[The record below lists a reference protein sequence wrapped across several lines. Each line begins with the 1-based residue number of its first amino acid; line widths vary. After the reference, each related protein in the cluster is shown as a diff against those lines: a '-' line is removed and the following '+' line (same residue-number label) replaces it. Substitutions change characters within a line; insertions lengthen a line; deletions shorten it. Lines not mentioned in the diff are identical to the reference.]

1 MTFKTIFSALVIMFS
16 ISSLNAQ
23 QIKSLGAMTFSP
35 EGILF
40 AGDKVSG
47 AIHAF
52 DLSTETRS
60 TPQFEINAYNI
71 DAQVAAVLG
80 TATGNSK
87 INDIAVHPK
96 SGEIYISVTR
106 GHGLEAIP
114 ALVKVNAT
122 SQLQVV
128 DFPTLKS
135 SSQALNKLHDGSQN
149 FIIRGTMGPATI
161 KEIEKSKLPMR
172 TLSIMD
178 IQYHKGEVFVA
189 GITNENFC
197 SALRRMPYPF
207 NGKESISNIE
217 MFHIA
222 HDEYETRAPIRSFV
236 IKNIDG
242 KDQMVA
248 AYTCSPLVLIPL
260 DELKNGA
267 KVKARTLGDMGNGQP
282 LEMVSF
288 SMKGKDMIFVISNSR
303 TPRVIPVA
311 GLNNAKVYTEKDF
324 ERGGKS
330 DMGILPIGP
339 MGKPVMFTG
348 SALHIDLLDPMH
360 FATIR
365 RDPETGSMDL
375 ETVSIFFPNKL
386 NNVMA
391 EMDFPQYVK
400 EHENDKKKKK

>member
-1 MTFKTIFSALVIMFS
+1 MNTKIRLLGILLTTSIFLG
-16 ISSLNAQ
+16 NAQ
-23 QIKSLGAMTFSP
+23 EVKSLGTLEFSP

-52 DLSTETRS
+52 DLSGETRS
-60 TPQFEINAYNI
+60 AKQFEINAYNI

-87 INDIAVHPK
+87 INDMAVHPI
-96 SGEIYISVTR
+96 SGEVFISVTR
-106 GHGLEAIP
+106 GHGLDAIP
-114 ALVKVNAT
+114 ALVKVNAN
-122 SQLQVV
+122 SQLQIV
-128 DFPTLKS
+128 DLASEKFT
-135 SSQALNKLHDGSQN
+135 SQALGKLPDGSQN

-161 KEIEKSKLPMR
+161 KEVEKSKLPMR

-178 IQYHKGEVFVA
+178 IQYHNGELFVA

-197 SALRRMPYPF
+197 SALRRMSYPF

-236 IKNIDG
+236 IENIDG

-260 DELKNGA
+260 DELKDGA

-282 LEMVSF
+282 IDLVSF
-288 SMKGKDMIFVISNSR
+288 SMQGNNMIFATSNSR
-303 TPRVIPVA
+303 TPRVIPLS
-311 GLNNAKVYTEKDF
+311 GLSEAKDYSRDDF
-324 ERGGKS
+324 ERGGKTDMS
-330 DMGILPIGP
+330 DLPIGP

-348 SALHIDLLDPMH
+348 SALHVALLNPMQ

-391 EMDFPQYVK
+391 EMDFPQYAK
-400 EHENDKKKKK
+400 EHANDKKK

>member
-1 MTFKTIFSALVIMFS
+1 MNLKKLLFLSALTFTTFLV
-16 ISSLNAQ
+16 NAQ
-23 QIKSLGAMTFSP
+23 EMKTLGALEFSP

-40 AGDKVSG
+40 AGDKISG

-52 DLSTETRS
+52 DLSAEKKS
-60 TPQFEINAYNI
+60 IDKFEINAYNV
-71 DAQVAAVLG
+71 DAQVAATLG
-80 TATGNSK
+80 TSVGNVK
-87 INDIAVHPK
+87 INDMAVHPK
-96 SGEIYISVTR
+96 SGEVYLSVTR
-106 GHGLEAIP
+106 GHAID
-114 ALVKVNAT
+114 ALPVLIKVNAT
-122 SQLQVV
+122 NQLQIIDLASVKRTSQ
-128 DFPTLKS
+128 TLS
-135 SSQALNKLHDGSQN
+135 KLPDGSQN
-149 FIIRGTMGPATI
+149 FIIRGTMAPATI

-178 IQYHKGEVFVA
+178 IEYHKGEVFVA

-207 NGKESISNIE
+207 NGTESVSNIE

-222 HDEYETRAPIRSFV
+222 HDEYETRAPIRSFL
-236 IKNIDG
+236 IENIDG

-282 LEMVSF
+282 LDMVSF
-288 SMKGKDMIFVISNSR
+288 SMKGNNMIFVTSNSR
-303 TPRVIPVA
+303 TPRVIPVG
-311 GLNNAKVYTEKDF
+311 GLNKAKVYTENDF
-324 ERGGKS
+324 KRGGKT
-330 DMGILPIGP
+330 DMDTLPVGP
-339 MGKPVMFTG
+339 MGRPVMFTG
-348 SALHIDLLDPMH
+348 SALHIALLNPME

-391 EMDFPQYVK
+391 EMDFPQYAE
-400 EHENDKKKKK
+400 EHKNDKKK

>member
-1 MTFKTIFSALVIMFS
+1 MIFKSLFSALIIMFS
-16 ISSLNAQ
+16 ISFINAQ
-23 QIKSLGAMTFSP
+23 QIKSLSEMAFSP

-52 DLSTETRS
+52 DLSAETRS
-60 TPQFEINAYNI
+60 TEKFEINAYNI

-80 TATGNSK
+80 TAAANSK
-87 INDIAVHPK
+87 INDMVVHPK
-96 SGEIYISVTR
+96 SGEVYISVTR
-106 GHGLEAIP
+106 GHGLDAIP
-114 ALVKVNAT
+114 ALIKVNAA

-128 DFPTLKS
+128 DLSKVEST
-135 SSQALNKLHDGSQN
+135 SQTLNKLPDGRKQ
-149 FIIRGTMGPATI
+149 FVARGTMAPPTI
-161 KEIEKSKLPMR
+161 KELEKAKLPMR

-178 IQYHKGEVFVA
+178 IQYYKGEVFVA

-222 HDEYETRAPIRSFV
+222 HDEYETRAPIRSFI

-248 AYTCSPLVLIPL
+248 AYTCSPLVLIPI
-260 DELKNGA
+260 DELKDGA

-282 LEMVSF
+282 IEMVAF
-288 SMKGKDMIFVISNSR
+288 SMQGNDMIFATSNSR
-303 TPRVIPVA
+303 TPRIIPLA
-311 GLNNAKVYTEKDF
+311 GLNNAKVYTRDDF
-324 ERGGKS
+324 ERGGKQ
-330 DMGILPIGP
+330 DMGILPVGP

-348 SALHIDLLDPMH
+348 SALHVDLLNPMQ

-400 EHENDKKKKK
+400 EHKDDKKK

>member
-1 MTFKTIFSALVIMFS
+1 MNFKIFLSILAFMLS
-16 ISSLNAQ
+16 ISTMNAQ

-52 DLSTETRS
+52 DLSAETRS
-60 TPQFEINAYNI
+60 VAQFEINAYNI
-71 DAQVAAVLG
+71 DAQVAGALG

-87 INDIAVHPK
+87 INDMVVHPK
-96 SGEIYISVTR
+96 SGEVYISVTR
-106 GHGLEAIP
+106 GHGLDAIP
-114 ALVKVNAT
+114 ALIKIDVTNR
-122 SQLQVV
+122 LQVV
-128 DFPTLKS
+128 DLPTLKS
-135 SSQALNKLHDGSQN
+135 TSQALNKLPDGNQN

-189 GITNENFC
+189 GITNEDFC

-222 HDEYETRAPIRSFV
+222 HDEYETRAPIRAFV

-248 AYTCSPLVLIPL
+248 AYTCSPLVLISL
-260 DELKNGA
+260 DELKDGA

-282 LEMVSF
+282 LEMISF
-288 SMKGKDMIFVISNSR
+288 NMKGNDMLFVISNSR
-303 TPRVIPVA
+303 TPRVIPLA
-311 GLNNAKVYTEKDF
+311 GLNKAKVYTEKDF
-324 ERGGKS
+324 ERGGKT
-330 DMGILPIGP
+330 DMDILPVGP
-339 MGKPVMFTG
+339 MGKPIMFTG
-348 SALHIDLLDPMH
+348 SALHIDLLNPMQ
-360 FATIR
+360 FVTIR
-365 RDPETGSMDL
+365 RGPETGSVDL

-400 EHENDKKKKK
+400 EHEDDKKKKK